1 MPPYVLLSLLLGVIY
16 GVLFHLWRGRSIKD
30 LLIFLLAGIV
40 GFGLG
45 QIAGNLIAFDL
56 LRLGPI
62 YLLEATLVSWV
73 ALFLAQWL
81 KI

>member
-1 MPPYVLLSLLLGVIY
+1 MPPYLLLSLLLGAIY

-30 LLIFLLAGIV
+30 LLIFLLAGVV

-45 QIAGNLIAFDL
+45 QVVGNLIALDL
-56 LRLGPI
+56 LRIGPI